1 MELVTGNE
9 LFTIVDHRKA
19 LDEWECV
26 WVFRQVV
33 SALLYCHRLLV
44 CHRDLK
50 PENIMIDDNFNVKII
65 DFGMAALQPEGRLL
79 STPCGSPHYA
89 APEVVSNK
97 PYDGTQ
103 ADVWSCGVIL
113 YVMLTGTTPF
123 NYHADGSIKSLFRD
137 IAKANYFMPA
147 ELSFEAQDLI
157 RRIFKPDPKK
167 RITMDE
173 IWDHPLLH
181 KYDELFGFDGPEG
194 SKEIAVGPIPRI
206 EEWKVKSIKDIDR
219 EILSNMRT
227 LWHSES
233 EHALLH
239 KLLNDEYNQE
249 KLFYAALIKHRE
261 EHLENFVGEGDGM
274 GYSTSDYH
282 HSRPPRL
289 DDQPARP
296 GSQPARPGSQPA
308 RSQSQYSIMNDE
320 HLRRSHSFAGSPP
333 SVSSYDPYRASKN
346 PIVNANGEYV
356 NITIH
361 RHQSTSTNRT
371 STARG
376 SLQPNLRRLEQL
388 RHSQRASMSS
398 AASLPRS
405 GRSRSSMSR
414 SSISR
419 SSMQNWPSSP
429 PILAMRPSDVHK
441 RGVSFSHL
449 RRGSA
454 ISTAVSTSSRNKNAL
469 LTPQPSLRVKSPD
482 AETDCHAETL
492 RDVSP
497 IAMADQVVIS
507 RKMKANVLM
516 TPRIKRAN
524 DDVSAHMMQSE
535 IRKLSV
541 DLEKA
546 CEEAFFRSSVGSDLT
561 ARASAHEEVTIFDTP
576 DTSIVSQRTPG
587 LSLIEDTLPQR
598 PSPVTETPN
607 TYLAKTIEETRRKL
621 AIYKANPDES
631 TAKFE
636 EVMKM
641 LENILPPSVP
651 NPDRRTTSAPEARLL
666 EHAIPLPV
674 ISEEIDLRLNKSVPN
689 WQRSVTS
696 PLPIKRKASLT
707 TVRMVPPSSPD
718 SIAPLSIRKR
728 GEKSEQ
734 SESPTTP
741 LDRNTAA
748 VRTKQSQ
755 ESRNAHGLESIA
767 EDSILDTPTV
777 IRRKRSGWFG
787 LRKDSGFD
795 EHSEIAGAAL
805 PSANA
810 VGEQVEQD
818 RFAVDASTTENS
830 GLQTGPSFAQSDE
843 FPMRKKRPNVAKR
856 GWAKWIG
863 RIGRDK
869 GEDLTM
875 TQEGGEWPRITIIAA
890 EESTD
895 MTQTDT
901 TVQNTQS
908 LASFFSTSSS
918 IDAPQNS
925 GPGRSWFAR
934 FFRIK
939 PVVDVLCF
947 NISRARVRQEMV
959 ILLKEWQRHGVRDL
973 QYSRETNTITARV
986 DRNNALDIKPVTLRI
1001 ELFVVLEHGNKVG
1014 LSIARFT
1021 QLKGAASGFRRVLE
1035 VVDRVM
1041 RGRGWLIQDE
1051 EKWRALSD
1059 IVRG

>member
-50 PENIMIDDNFNVKII
+50 PENIMVDDNFNVKII

-181 KYDELFGFDGPEG
+181 KYDELFGFEGPEG

-206 EEWKVKSIKDIDR
+206 EEWKVKSILDIDR

-233 EHALLH
+233 EQALLQ

-261 EHLENFVGEGDGM
+261 EHLENFIGEGDGM

-289 DDQPARP
+289 QD
-296 GSQPARPGSQPA
+296 QPARPGSQPA

-361 RHQSTSTNRT
+361 RHHSTSTNRT

-376 SLQPNLRRLEQL
+376 SHQPNIRRLEQL

-405 GRSRSSMSR
+405 GRSRSSMPR

-454 ISTAVSTSSRNKNAL
+454 ISTAISTNSHNKNAL
-469 LTPQPSLRVKSPD
+469 LTPQPSLRAKSSDPGPGLLVD
-482 AETDCHAETL
+482 SL

-497 IAMADQVVIS
+497 IAMADQVVMS
-507 RKMKANVLM
+507 RKMKANFLM

-524 DDVSAHMMQSE
+524 DDVSTHMMQSE

-561 ARASAHEEVTIFDTP
+561 AHASTREEASIFDTP
-576 DTSIVSQRTPG
+576 DTSIVSQRTPDI
-587 LSLIEDTLPQR
+587 SLIEEALPQR

-636 EVMKM
+636 EVMRM

-651 NPDRRTTSAPEARLL
+651 SPDRRTTSAPEARLL

-674 ISEEIDLRLNKSVPN
+674 ISEENDLRLNKVLPN

-696 PLPIKRKASLT
+696 PLPIKRKVSLT

-728 GEKSEQ
+728 GDKNEQ
-734 SESPTTP
+734 SESPLTP

-748 VRTKQSQ
+748 ARTKQSQ
-755 ESRNAHGLESIA
+755 ESRPAHGLESIA

-787 LRKDSGFD
+787 LRKDSGF
-795 EHSEIAGAAL
+795 EENTAIVGATI
-805 PSANA
+805 PSSSAP
-810 VGEQVEQD
+810 GERAESD
-818 RFAVDASTTENS
+818 RLAVDATTTENS
-830 GLQTGPSFAQSDE
+830 CLQTGPSFAQSDE
-843 FPMRKKRPNVAKR
+843 FPMRKKRPNIAKR
-856 GWAKWIG
+856 GLAKWIG

-875 TQEGGEWPRITIIAA
+875 SQEGGEW
-890 EESTD
+890 
-895 MTQTDT
+895 
-901 TVQNTQS
+901 
-908 LASFFSTSSS
+908 
-918 IDAPQNS
+918 
-925 GPGRSWFAR
+925 
-934 FFRIK
+934 
-939 PVVDVLCF
+939 
-947 NISRARVRQEMV
+947 
-959 ILLKEWQRHGVRDL
+959 
-973 QYSRETNTITARV
+973 
-986 DRNNALDIKPVTLRI
+986 LR
-1001 ELFVVLEHGNKVG
+1001 
-1014 LSIARFT
+1014 T
-1021 QLKGAASGFRRVLE
+1021 
-1035 VVDRVM
+1035 
-1041 RGRGWLIQDE
+1041 
-1051 EKWRALSD
+1051 
-1059 IVRG
+1059 